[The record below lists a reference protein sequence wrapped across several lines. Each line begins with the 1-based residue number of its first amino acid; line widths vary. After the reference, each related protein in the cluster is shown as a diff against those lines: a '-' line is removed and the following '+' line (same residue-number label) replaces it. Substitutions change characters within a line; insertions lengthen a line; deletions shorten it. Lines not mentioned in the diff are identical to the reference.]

1 MKPFTYNMFN
11 NYYKNKDIYNIWYF
25 EYTFAIGALTDV
37 STNSDYE
44 EINFID
50 RKLYKLEIYIKPY
63 EECLKND

>member
-50 RKLYKLEIYIKPY
+50 RKLDKLEIYIKPY
-63 EECLKND
+63 EECLKNY

>member
-11 NYYKNKDIYNIWYF
+11 NYYKNKDIYNRWYF

-50 RKLYKLEIYIKPY
+50 RKLNKLEIYIKPY